1 LRGDVAEWLG
11 RGLQSL
17 VQRFESARRLLL
29 ALTTVLAVVGCST
42 GEERPV
48 APNTPDAEYLVPQL
62 ADLPIGFNLVPAES
76 FPIPTSKILADPW
89 QASSAAIIR
98 RERVSGYQ
106 VSFTSPQAV
115 RLQCSAAVYR
125 SSAAARKVYRLRTSG
140 SASFIGELGGRSL
153 PVAEIGEET
162 HAHRFDIGSAEYLG
176 VAWRFRTVLSTCIA
190 GDFARSP
197 MAEVIVVARAQQ
209 ARIASALDG
218 GQR

>member
-1 LRGDVAEWLG
+1 VAEWLG

-29 ALTTVLAVVGCST
+29 LAFALVATGCAAGSDQSARTTS
-42 GEERPV
+42 
-48 APNTPDAEYLVPQL
+48 PDAEQLVAQL
-62 ADLPIGFNLVPAES
+62 SDLPAGFNLNLAES
-76 FPIPTSKILADPW
+76 LPIPTSKILADPG

-125 SSAAARKVYRLRTSG
+125 SSAAARKVSRLRTTG
-140 SASFIGELGGRSL
+140 GASFVAELGGRSL

-162 HAHRFDIGSAEYLG
+162 HAYRFDIGPAEYLG
-176 VAWRFRTVLSTCIA
+176 VAWRFRNVLSTCVAA
-190 GDFARSP
+190 GFTTSP
-197 MAEVIVVARAQQ
+197 MAVMLVVARAQQ
-209 ARIASALDG
+209 ARIARALAQG
-218 GQR
+218 RR